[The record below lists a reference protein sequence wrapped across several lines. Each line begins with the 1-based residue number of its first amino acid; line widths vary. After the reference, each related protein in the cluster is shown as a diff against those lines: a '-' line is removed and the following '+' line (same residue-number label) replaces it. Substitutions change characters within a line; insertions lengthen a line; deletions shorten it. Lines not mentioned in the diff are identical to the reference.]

1 MPRKKQP
8 QRKQRVVKL
17 SPDNKRNWEDIL
29 EEIDK
34 KEVPV
39 EVLQKVD
46 IVLNDGTIVELSMA
60 ELTGQGMSYNDIE
73 QALNERMD
81 KMSSLISNVEFYVD
95 IDKLK
100 AQIQPNTDK
109 ILKDL

>member
-46 IVLNDGTIVELSMA
+46 IVLNDGTIVELTMA

>member
-1 MPRKKQP
+1 MPRKNQP

-46 IVLNDGTIVELSMA
+46 IVLNDGTIVELTMA

>member
-1 MPRKKQP
+1 MPRKP
-8 QRKQRVVKL
+8 QRKKQRLVKL
-17 SPDNKRNWEDIL
+17 SPDKNSNWEDIL
-29 EEIDK
+29 GQIDK

-46 IVLNDGTIVELSMA
+46 IVLNDGTIVELTMA

>member
-17 SPDNKRNWEDIL
+17 SPDNQRDWEDIL

-34 KEVPV
+34 QEVPV

-46 IVLNDGTIVELSMA
+46 IVLNDGTVVELSMA

-81 KMSSLISNVEFYVD
+81 KMGNLISNVEFYVD
-95 IDKLK
+95 IDKLQ

>member
-8 QRKQRVVKL
+8 QRKQRLVKL
-17 SPDNKRNWEDIL
+17 NPNNQQNWEDIL
-29 EEIDK
+29 GQIDK

-46 IVLNDGTIVELSMA
+46 IILNDGTVVELSMK
-60 ELTGQGMSYNDIE
+60 ELTDQGMSYNDIE
-73 QALNERMD
+73 SALNERMT
-81 KMSSLISNVEFYVD
+81 KMDQLIKNVDFFVD
-95 IDKLK
+95 IDKLE